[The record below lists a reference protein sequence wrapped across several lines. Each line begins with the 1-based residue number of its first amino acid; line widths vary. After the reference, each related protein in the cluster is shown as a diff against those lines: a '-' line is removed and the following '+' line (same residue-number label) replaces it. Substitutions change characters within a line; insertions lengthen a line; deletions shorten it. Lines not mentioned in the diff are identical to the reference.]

1 MHKIG
6 SRIRTWREERNISRE
21 QLAELADLTV
31 PFISAL
37 EEDDLY
43 PSIGPLQKVARA
55 LGVRLGTFMDDQV
68 TKDPIIMHETD
79 HTEDLTMQ
87 IARGKKPSFHYTSL
101 AKGKSDRNME
111 PFLIQVSPEEDEA
124 PSSHQGEEFMYV
136 LEGELKVLYG
146 KKEHILKAGDSIYYN
161 SIVPHHVGANGG
173 EARILAVIYYPI

>member
-6 SRIRTWREERNISRE
+6 SRIRTWREERSISRE
-21 QLAELADLTV
+21 QLAELADLSV
-31 PFISAL
+31 PFITAL

-68 TKDPIIMHETD
+68 TKDPIIMHQAD

-111 PFLIQVSPEEDEA
+111 PFLITVSPEEDEA
-124 PSSHQGEEFMYV
+124 PSAHQGEEFMYV

-146 KKEHILKAGDSIYYN
+146 KETHILKTGDSIYYN
-161 SIVPHHVGANGG
+161 SIVPHLVATTGG
-173 EARILAVIYYPI
+173 DARILAVIYYPL